1 MSLVRSLASFY
12 RERLRKFVEAGKY
25 KREDTAVK
33 EMVVV
38 ILLTANNS
46 SLVTKEDLTMAILAL
61 LNATT
66 CQARKTR
73 PRKKAKG
80 PTKKFLHNFVQLPFS
95 FAHRAT
101 EFSEKT
107 KVMSVTMYR
116 LTKASLNSF
125 ISTPANITLITF
137 FAENDG
143 LAATDQKFARP
154 TCRKTS
160 LDRMI

>member
-1 MSLVRSLASFY
+1 
-12 RERLRKFVEAGKY
+12 
-25 KREDTAVK
+25 
-33 EMVVV
+33 
-38 ILLTANNS
+38 
-46 SLVTKEDLTMAILAL
+46 MAIRAL

-80 PTKKFLHNFVQLPFS
+80 PSKKFLHNFVQLPFGL
-95 FAHRAT
+95 AHRAT
-101 EFSEKT
+101 GFLEMT
-107 KVMSVTMYR
+107 KVVSVTMYR

-125 ISTPANITLITF
+125 VSYPANITLITF

-143 LAATDQKFARP
+143 LAATDQKTSRP
-154 TCRKTS
+154 ACRKNS